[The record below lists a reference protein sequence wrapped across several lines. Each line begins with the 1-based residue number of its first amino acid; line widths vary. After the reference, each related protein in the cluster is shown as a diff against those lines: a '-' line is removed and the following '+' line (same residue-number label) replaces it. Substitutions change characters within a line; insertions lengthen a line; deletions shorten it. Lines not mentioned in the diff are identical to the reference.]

1 MGEPT
6 RPAVGRPPAALVR
19 AGPAPAA
26 LRSPPACTVTAVL
39 LLAWLLEPAPVVA
52 LVSGVGLIAHLRDV
66 RRAHLEGGCLLRDRR
81 LVLLYLG
88 SAFVA
93 GVVGTIRLVTA

>member
-1 MGEPT
+1 MGERN
-6 RPAVGRPPAALVR
+6 RPAAGRPPAALMS
-19 AGPAPAA
+19 AGPTAAA

-39 LLAWLLEPAPVVA
+39 LLAWVLEPAPLVA

-66 RRAHLEGGCLLRDRR
+66 RRAHLEGGCVLRDRR
-81 LVLLYLG
+81 LLLLYLG
-88 SAFVA
+88 AAFVA